1 MSCNVKELHNQ
12 ESKDDEPVTR
22 VSYESLEALG
32 KAATIKTDVESE
44 VAGVNILITE
54 CGKVYLYSK
63 DGKTV
68 PKKAHV
74 GGYGTGMYVCD
85 ADPSK
90 GIPFEI
96 KGDRDLVEVDATS
109 LDPSKSG
116 FESNTFYGL
125 LVQLEAAHG
134 VTDHSVTWLKVSRE
148 QKGGTDKFN
157 VETQTKMKY
166 KLVSEVPELDPEG
179 EKPKKKRKTDKPPE
193 EKKITSKSA
202 FGQCLDVIKNSDALV
217 TAFRFRYDKIHKAL
231 RPQKPYVVAGR
242 TLKLEAGKPFQV

>member
-1 MSCNVKELHNQ
+1 MKELHNQ

-134 VTDHSVTWLKVSRE
+134 VTDHSVTW
-148 QKGGTDKFN
+148 FN

-217 TAFRFRYDKIHKAL
+217 TAFRFRYDTFHKAL